1 VRGSCYQDLA
11 RASGGLMEEKDHGA
25 RVESAF
31 EALHRKVGDR
41 LDDDSRRSLE
51 DLRTAASAQDT
62 EKLRDGLSSV
72 QERHGWLYRELAEH
86 PEVSNLL
93 NELALWGF

>member
-1 VRGSCYQDLA
+1 MVGDDER
-11 RASGGLMEEKDHGA
+11 DHGA

-31 EALHRKVGDR
+31 DALHRKVDDR
-41 LDDDSRRSLE
+41 LDDDSRRTFE
-51 DLRTAASAQDT
+51 NLRTAAS
-62 EKLRDGLSSV
+62 EKDAARLREGLASV

-86 PEVSNLL
+86 PAVSNLL

>member
-1 VRGSCYQDLA
+1 VT
-11 RASGGLMEEKDHGA
+11 EHEDHGA

-31 EALHRKVGDR
+31 DELHRKVGDR
-41 LDDDSRRSLE
+41 LDTDSRRTLE
-51 DLRTAASAQDT
+51 DLRSAASARDAA
-62 EKLRDGLSSV
+62 KLREGLTSV

-86 PEVSNLL
+86 PAVSNLL